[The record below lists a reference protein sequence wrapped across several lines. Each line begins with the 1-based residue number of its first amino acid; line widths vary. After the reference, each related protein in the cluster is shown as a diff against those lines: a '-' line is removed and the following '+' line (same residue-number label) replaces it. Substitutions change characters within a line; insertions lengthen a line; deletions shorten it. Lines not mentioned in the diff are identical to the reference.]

1 MLRVRD
7 GVHVRQNAFQ
17 FALAAVGFVV
27 LLTREPAEQIGRAVV
42 EFVGDEMMDDADV
55 GFAVLVRVGGAFAIE
70 SKRHNVVA
78 VSVAELPHC
87 RIAPPCITSGSGVCG
102 CESPCHPRTERV
114 CDFLSLRIEEIA
126 VRVCP

>member
-42 EFVGDEMMDDADV
+42 EFVGDEVVANADV
-55 GFAVLVRVGGAFAIE
+55 GFAVLAGVGGAVAVE
-70 SKRHNVVA
+70 SECHEGVT
-78 VSVAELPHC
+78 VSVAVTPHC
-87 RIAPPCITSGSGVCG
+87 RITPPCITSGSGVCG